1 MKNNRREFFKKV
13 GVGTA
18 GLGLAAT
25 VPFSSHANPPSKPA
39 ASGDQI
45 LQIGDDIAIANTDS
59 GKVRGYILNDVYTFL
74 GVPYGAD
81 TSGKNRFMPPQKP
94 APWTDVK
101 PTIWW
106 GNTAP
111 QIMDNRYSNPDYSFA
126 DHWNYD
132 DVSEDCLKLNVWSP
146 ALDGKKRP
154 VLVWLHGGGFTNGN
168 GIEQD
173 GYHGENLSKNGDMV
187 FVSINHRL
195 GPIGFTDLS
204 GVGGSKYADSG
215 NVSQLDI
222 IASLEWIR
230 DNISN
235 FGGDPGNVTIMGQS
249 GGGAKV
255 TATMAMPAAKGLVH
269 KGVALSGS
277 MLQASNQEYS
287 RTLGE
292 YVMIE
297 AGLTPDTVDKLQDL
311 TWREYIDIA
320 NKAMAKMR
328 KDHPLPGFR
337 GGFSPVADGATIPE
351 GEFFSD
357 PNGLAS
363 DIPLMICTTFH
374 EWNPTRTSPEL
385 EKIDWA
391 GVAEKLNP
399 NFGSDTDKVITAYR
413 KDFPDASPADLWA
426 MILSNRKGAIST
438 ANAKS
443 KQKAPVY
450 LAWFGWEPNL
460 YSGRMKAFHC
470 IDICFWF
477 DNTAR
482 MYTHTGGGDRP
493 RILSE
498 KMSASL
504 LSFMRTGNPNAGT
517 LPKWTAYS
525 PANGET
531 MILKDTPVLKNKP
544 DENGLAALP
553 A

>member
-18 GLGLAAT
+18 SIGLGST
-25 VPFSSHANPPSKPA
+25 IPFTSQA
-39 ASGDQI
+39 ASASKSAASDQF
-45 LQIGDDIAIANTDS
+45 LQIGDDIAIANTNS
-59 GKVRGYILNDVYTFL
+59 GKIRGFILNDIHTFL
-74 GVPYGAD
+74 GIPYGAD
-81 TSGKNRFMPPQKP
+81 TAGKNRFMPPQKP
-94 APWTDVK
+94 TPWNEVK

-111 QIMDNRYSNPDYSFA
+111 QIMDNRYANVDYSFA

-132 DVSEDCLKLNVWSP
+132 DLSEDCLKLNLWTP
-146 ALDGKKRP
+146 ALDDKKRP

-173 GYHGENLSKNGDMV
+173 GYHGENLSKNGDIV
-187 FVSINHRL
+187 FISINHRL

-204 GVGGSKYADSG
+204 GVGGEKYRDSG

-222 IASLEWIR
+222 IASLEWVR
-230 DNISN
+230 DNVAN
-235 FGGDPGNVTIMGQS
+235 FGGNPGNVTIMGQS

-255 TATMAMPAAKGLVH
+255 TATMAMPAAQGLVH

-292 YVMIE
+292 YVMKE
-297 AGLTPDTVDKLQDL
+297 AGLAPENVDKLQEL
-311 TWREYIDIA
+311 TWREYLDVA
-320 NKAMAKMR
+320 NKALVKMR

-337 GGFSPVADGATIPE
+337 GGFSPVADGVNVPIE
-351 GEFFSD
+351 EFFSAPD
-357 PNGLAS
+357 GIAS
-363 DIPLMICTTFH
+363 DIPLLICTTFH
-374 EWNPTRTSPEL
+374 EWNPTRTAPEL
-385 EKIDWA
+385 EKIDWD
-391 GVAEKLNP
+391 GVAEKLKP
-399 NFGSDTDKVITAYR
+399 NFGEATEKVIAGYR
-413 KDFPDASPADLWA
+413 KDFPEASPADLWA
-426 MILSNRKGAIST
+426 MILSNRKGAIAT
-438 ANAKS
+438 ADAKS
-443 KQKAPVY
+443 KQQAPVY
-450 LAWFGWEPNL
+450 LAWFGWEPHL

-477 DNTAR
+477 DNTDR

-493 RILSE
+493 KALSK

-504 LSFMRTGNPNAGT
+504 ISFMKTGNPNAGT
-517 LPKWTAYS
+517 LPAWKEYS
-525 PANGET
+525 MVGGET
-531 MILKDTPVLKNKP
+531 MILNDVSAMKNKP
-544 DENGLAALP
+544 DATGLAALP

>member
-18 GLGLAAT
+18 GLGLAAV
-25 VPFSSHANPPSKPA
+25 VPFSTQANSTSKPA
-39 ASGDQI
+39 ANGGQF
-45 LQIGDDIAIANTDS
+45 LQIGDDIAIANTNS
-59 GKVRGYILNDVYTFL
+59 GKVRGYVLNNIYTFL
-74 GVPYGAD
+74 GVPYGSD

-94 APWTDVK
+94 APWTEVK

-111 QIMDNRYSNPDYSFA
+111 QIMDNRYASPDYSFA

-132 DVSEDCLKLNVWSP
+132 DLSEDCLKLNVWTP

-168 GIEQD
+168 AVEQD
-173 GYHGENLSKNGDMV
+173 GYHGENLSKSGDMV

-222 IASLEWIR
+222 IASLEWVR
-230 DNISN
+230 DNVSN
-235 FGGDPGNVTIMGQS
+235 FGGDPGNVTIIGQS

-292 YVMIE
+292 YVMKE
-297 AGLTPDTVDKLQDL
+297 AGLTSDTVDKLQEL
-311 TWREYIDIA
+311 TWREYLDVA
-320 NKAMAKMR
+320 NRAMAKMR
-328 KDHPLPGFR
+328 KDNPLPGFR
-337 GGFSPVADGATIPE
+337 GGFSPVADGANIPE

-385 EKIDWA
+385 EKIDWT
-391 GVAEKLNP
+391 GVAEKLNA
-399 NFGSDTDKVITAYR
+399 NFGTATDKVIAGYR
-413 KDFPDASPADLWA
+413 KDFPEASPADLWA
-426 MILSNRKGAIST
+426 MILSNRKGAIAT

-443 KQKAPVY
+443 TQKAPVY
-450 LAWFGWEPNL
+450 LAWFGWEPEL

-477 DNTAR
+477 DNTDR

-493 RILSE
+493 RKLSE

-504 LSFMRTGNPNAGT
+504 LSFMRTGDPNAGT

-525 PANGET
+525 PANGAT
-531 MILKDTPVLKNKP
+531 MILKDNPVLKNKP
-544 DENGLAALP
+544 DGNGLAALP